1 MVKAQKVDTTDFDR
15 IAEAEIDGQ
24 EQTMKGSMAQ
34 LNGELES
41 NKQQMIQIYEKK
53 YRDLEHELALR
64 LKVELHEM

>member
-1 MVKAQKVDTTDFDR
+1 MVTAQKVDTTDFDR